1 MKAELYRQVQEANT
15 RLKDWGWCDIHK
27 AAVLASIVVSLQ
39 PKLIVEI
46 GVYGGRSLQAFAIAL
61 KHLGTGRVVGIDP
74 WSKEAALESMNDPA
88 NVAWWSHL
96 DYERVYNTCM
106 ENLTISGVNDFV
118 SILRQRSDDVDP
130 SGWVLDIL
138 HVDGSHE
145 EPAYRDITRYGA
157 QVRVGGMCVCDDT
170 KWSSGAP
177 QRGVEWLL
185 ANGFV
190 ELYPLGTGAVFQ
202 RIK

>member
-1 MKAELYRQVQEANT
+1 MR
-15 RLKDWGWCDIHK
+15 
-27 AAVLASIVVSLQ
+27 

-61 KHLGTGRVVGIDP
+61 KHLGAGRVVGIDP
-74 WSKEAALESMNDPA
+74 WSKDAALESMGDEA
-88 NVAWWSHL
+88 NRLWWSHL
-96 DYERVYNTCM
+96 DYERVYRVCM
-106 ENLTISGVNDFV
+106 EQLSISGVNDFV

-130 SGWVLDIL
+130 SGWDLDIL

-145 EPAYRDITRYGA
+145 EPAFRDITRYGA
-157 QVRVGGMCVCDDT
+157 RVRIGGICVCDDT

-185 ANGFV
+185 ANGFI
-190 ELYPLGTGAVFQ
+190 ELYPLGTGAVYQ
-202 RIK
+202 RIR

>member
-1 MKAELYRQVQEANT
+1 MSERLFQDVEEANT
-15 RLKDWGWCDIHK
+15 RLEDWGWCDLNK
-27 AAVLASIVVSLQ
+27 ANVLAAMVVALR

-61 KHLGTGRVVGIDP
+61 KHLGAGRVVGIDP
-74 WSKEAALESMNDPA
+74 WNKEAALESMADAA

-96 DYERVYNTCM
+96 DYERVYRICM
-106 ENLTISGVNDFV
+106 ENLALSGVNDFV

-130 SGWVLDIL
+130 SGWEPDII

-145 EPAYRDITRYGA
+145 EPAFRDVIRYGA
-157 QVRVGGMCVCDDT
+157 RVRIGGICVCDDT

-177 QRGVEWLL
+177 QRGVAWLL
-185 ANGFV
+185 ANGFI

-202 RIK
+202 RIR

>member
-1 MKAELYRQVQEANT
+1 MSPNLFQEVEEANI
-15 RLKDWGWCDIHK
+15 RLKDWGWCDIEK
-27 AAVLASIVVSLQ
+27 AAALASMVLALS

-46 GVYGGRSLQAFAIAL
+46 GVYGGRSLQAFAIPL
-61 KHLGTGRVVGIDP
+61 KRLKSGRVVGIDP
-74 WSKEAALESMNDPA
+74 WSKEAALESMADEA
-88 NVAWWSHL
+88 NRQWWSHL
-96 DYERVYNTCM
+96 DYERVYRVCM
-106 ENLTISGVNDFV
+106 DNLSISGVNDFV
-118 SILRQRSDDVDP
+118 SIIRQRSDDVDP
-130 SGWVLDIL
+130 SGWDLDIL

-145 EPAYRDITRYGA
+145 EPAFRDITRYGA
-157 QVRVGGMCVCDDT
+157 RVRIGGLCVCDDT

-202 RIK
+202 RIR